1 MPFVLVSTSFH
12 VHFNSSICTL
22 TFELHSAPVNLNRRG
37 RVINVVSDGSSR
49 PRFRRSDANRKT
61 KLTQKKTF
69 ESRMEDRSDDV
80 TVEELL
86 LKKELLQQQ
95 LQAEVK
101 KEKINEETKLIMRMS
116 FIFELIISNIIFY
129 TAISYGPWRNAE

>member
-1 MPFVLVSTSFH
+1 
-12 VHFNSSICTL
+12 
-22 TFELHSAPVNLNRRG
+22 
-37 RVINVVSDGSSR
+37 
-49 PRFRRSDANRKT
+49 
-61 KLTQKKTF
+61 
-69 ESRMEDRSDDV
+69 MEDRSDDV

-116 FIFELIISNIIFY
+116 FIFKLIISNIIFY